1 VCPHRTDERFVV
13 VPGAQSIGFDTKTM
27 NQPKSGRVIRGSA
40 AFVLSLSLAG
50 TAFAVPDVHSA
61 IWRTQEIRFDYRG
74 QLTLYE
80 CATLEL
86 RVRQLL
92 VVLGA
97 HPSTHV
103 QPQHCAIVHLPNA
116 STQIASMRI
125 RLVSPA
131 LPSQVPAAERAAA
144 ERRREL
150 LDRLGAAT
158 EPDGSFLAVWER
170 IDLADVGQLDLS
182 SGDCELLSQL
192 SAQVVPHLAARI
204 ESRNRSCSSSPQRL
218 SPPRLKVTALVAAGS
233 ESIGQR

>member
-1 VCPHRTDERFVV
+1 M
-13 VPGAQSIGFDTKTM
+13 I
-27 NQPKSGRVIRGSA
+27 QPNPRRVIRGSA
-40 AFVLSLSLAG
+40 AFILLLSHAG
-50 TAFAVPDVHSA
+50 TAFALPDVHSA

-74 QLTLYE
+74 QLTLYD

-97 HPSTHV
+97 HPSTRV
-103 QPQHCAIVHLPNA
+103 EPQHCDIVHLPNA

-131 LPSQVPAAERAAA
+131 LPSQVSDDERAATDS
-144 ERRREL
+144 RKEL
-150 LDRLGAAT
+150 LGRFGSNV
-158 EPDGSFLAVWER
+158 EPDGAFLAVWER
-170 IDLADVGQLDLS
+170 IDIADVDLLDLS

-192 SAQVVPHLAARI
+192 GAQVVPHLAARI

-218 SPPRLKVTALVAAGS
+218 TPPRLKVTALVAVPS
-233 ESIGQR
+233 PHRRL

>member
-1 VCPHRTDERFVV
+1 M
-13 VPGAQSIGFDTKTM
+13 K
-27 NQPKSGRVIRGSA
+27 QPKPGRVIRGSA
-40 AFVLSLSLAG
+40 AFVLLLSLAG
-50 TAFAVPDVHSA
+50 NAFALPDVHNA

-80 CATLEL
+80 CAALEH

-97 HPSTHV
+97 HPSTRV
-103 QPQHCAIVHLPNA
+103 EPQHCEIVHLPNA
-116 STQIASMRI
+116 STQIASLRI

-131 LPSQVPAAERAAA
+131 LPSQVPDAERTAA

-150 LDRLGAAT
+150 LDRLGAAA

-170 IDLADVGQLDLS
+170 IDLADIGQLNLS

-192 SAQVVPHLAARI
+192 GSQVVPHLAARI
-204 ESRNRSCSSSPQRL
+204 ESRNRSCTASPQRL
-218 SPPRLKVTALVAAGS
+218 TPPRLKVTALVAAGS
-233 ESIGQR
+233 EAIGRR